1 MMLQDV
7 TPKTLGETFLLDLQ
21 KAESRGLMFAALEN
35 IVSAY
40 YPQHSLMVQ
49 IKKVSDFNS
58 VAAYQ
63 SKLARI
69 RIEYNAKAV
78 REIQERLVGLNNFGE
93 DNYKYKDKVVRKL
106 NLLVNNRP
114 TLDEIIYLTMNAY
127 VERGY
132 GSVEDFKREISEHI
146 KANAPQNGGEKLSIH
161 CEEEVCRV

>member
-1 MMLQDV
+1 MMSQNG
-7 TPKTLGETFLLDLQ
+7 TQKTFGETFLLDLQ

-35 IVSAY
+35 IVAVH
-40 YPQHSLMVQ
+40 YPQYNLLVQ
-49 IKKVSDFNS
+49 INKVSDFNS

-78 REIQERLVGLNNFGE
+78 NEIRNRLVGLTNFGE

-114 TLDEIIYLTMNAY
+114 TLDEIIYITMNSY

-132 GSVEDFKREISEHI
+132 GSVESFKKEIAEHI
-146 KANAPQNGGEKLSIH
+146 KENSPQKGEEKLSIH
-161 CEEEVCRV
+161 CAEEVCRV

>member
-7 TPKTLGETFLLDLQ
+7 TSKTLGETFLLDLQ
-21 KAESRGLMFAALEN
+21 KAESKGLMFATLEN
-35 IVSAY
+35 IVAAY
-40 YPQHSLMVQ
+40 YPQYNLMFQ
-49 IKKVSDFNS
+49 IKKLSDFNS

-78 REIQERLVGLNNFGE
+78 HEIQERLVGLNNIGQ

-132 GSVEDFKREISEHI
+132 GSVENFKKEISEHI
-146 KANAPQNGGEKLSIH
+146 EDNASHGGSEKLTIH
-161 CEEEVCRV
+161 CQEDVCRV